1 MSKGMLLFC
10 FFMRQFMCILCF
22 VCVFYDN
29 FFCLKYV
36 KLHSRG
42 YNAWEAWDAF

>member
-1 MSKGMLLFC
+1 MSKGMLFFC

-29 FFCLKYV
+29 FGFKI
-36 KLHSRG
+36 R
-42 YNAWEAWDAF
+42 